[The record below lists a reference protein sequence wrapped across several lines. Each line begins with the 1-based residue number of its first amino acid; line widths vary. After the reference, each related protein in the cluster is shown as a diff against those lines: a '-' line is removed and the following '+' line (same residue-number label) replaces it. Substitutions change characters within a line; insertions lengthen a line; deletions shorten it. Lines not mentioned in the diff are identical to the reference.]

1 MQDYKQKSKQSFDLQ
16 AETYDHDKNGLHARN
31 QYQAILEKVKD
42 FQLGKVLD
50 VGCGTGVLLE
60 QLLKVHGGSANQ
72 FFGLDLSKKMLEIA
86 DSRLSEK
93 ATLVQGDA
101 ETLPFAD
108 CTFDTVLCCD
118 SFHHYPNPQQ
128 AIIEFYRVIKP
139 NGRLLISD
147 YWKPFPI
154 RQIMNLFL
162 PYSND
167 GDVKIY
173 SQKEIMVFLET
184 VHFDVTC
191 YEHTNS
197 SSYIV
202 IAKKDFD
209 NSVLYVKFCP
219 ATENKNVTSQV
230 DFVRS
235 FHVSQRWF

>member
-1 MQDYKQKSKQSFDLQ
+1 
-16 AETYDHDKNGLHARN
+16 
-31 QYQAILEKVKD
+31 
-42 FQLGKVLD
+42 
-50 VGCGTGVLLE
+50 
-60 QLLKVHGGSANQ
+60 
-72 FFGLDLSKKMLEIA
+72 MLEIA
-86 DSRLSEK
+86 DSRLAEK
-93 ATLVQGDA
+93 VTLVQGDA

-108 CTFDTVLCCD
+108 CTFDTILCCD

-128 AIIEFYRVIKP
+128 AIIEFCRVIKT

-147 YWKPFPI
+147 YWKPSPI

-173 SQKEIMVFLET
+173 SQKEIMAFLET

-202 IAKKDFD
+202 IAKKGF
-209 NSVLYVKFCP
+209 
-219 ATENKNVTSQV
+219 
-230 DFVRS
+230 
-235 FHVSQRWF
+235 

>member
-1 MQDYKQKSKQSFDLQ
+1 MRQELNMQDYKQKSKQSFDLQ
-16 AETYDHDKNGLHARN
+16 AETYDYDKNGLHARN
-31 QYQAILEKVKD
+31 QYQAILEKVKE

-60 QLLKVHGGSANQ
+60 QLLKVYGGSANQ

-86 DSRLSEK
+86 DSRLAEK

-128 AIIEFYRVIKP
+128 AIIEFCRVIKP

-173 SQKEIMVFLET
+173 SQKEIIAFLET

-202 IAKKDFD
+202 VAKKEF
-209 NSVLYVKFCP
+209 
-219 ATENKNVTSQV
+219 
-230 DFVRS
+230 
-235 FHVSQRWF
+235 